1 MASLSALVF
10 GGVDIALFRP
20 FKARRRSENAT
31 FERGDVETIVRW
43 DAARPRSEWMRK
55 SYCSIP

>member
-20 FKARRRSENAT
+20 FMARTRWEKAT
-31 FERGDVETIVRW
+31 DERGDVETIAKW

-55 SYCSIP
+55 SYCSIR